1 MSGRKMEDVWYIF
14 RTLTNIY
21 NQTQTDDTYEGS
33 HRDYIRDKS
42 NGYNSL
48 KIPEE
53 PKIIMSRV
61 TFLLLFISINGF
73 CFAQSR
79 NHSSMYLRAWPTT
92 TSTPLLFSPYCAE
105 SSSKS
110 SNSKLSW
117 GLDTA
122 WDSSDNVTRGTNY
135 IGKDVLSTGRIS
147 FQPSDLVDADGNL
160 SSVQRSALQS
170 RLSHIAISGV
180 TNVMLNC
187 DHEALNSDNYYGKP
201 YEWYRVIKASVRF
214 AQSKGFHVVSI
225 SPFNEPDYTAWGEGT
240 KDDFREIC
248 RYISED
254 PELAGIRI
262 SAGNT
267 LNCDQAWSWY
277 DYMKPYVTE
286 GNTHQLAGS
295 FANYASFFE
304 KVRKEGNYASAD
316 EMHNVGEALVGVHYG
331 LQSGVWWG
339 YDGVA
344 RGEFCRASY
353 YGNEIGYAEN
363 RNTWT
368 AAAVYQWQDTRDS
381 GQKTAAFIG
390 SSERQAN
397 TSTYEIISSQPVFY
411 DGYGPTYNYSV
422 TIPGGTAYQTGQ
434 TNAERMVQIHSGYDI
449 PPLSLFTS
457 GSQVSPM
464 GGDLEGAPVIIMNRN
479 SRMCLGYYNGAKGN
493 AIQLTQGTYTGT
505 ASQSHQ
511 HWLVRPV
518 EERVGG
524 DYSYF
529 YLKSERDTTQLV
541 DLNNWSTSAGGTL
554 IGYAG
559 SGGANEQWFTEYA
572 GDGFYY
578 IRSRHSGLYL
588 EVKGAKTTKNV
599 AIQQAIFT
607 GAANQ
612 QWRFMPTDAKLSLDA
627 SAPPTN
633 LTVTPQSASCR
644 LSWTPSTDADVTGYY
659 IYRDSTCI
667 ARYIQDTVFVDNN
680 LIPNSSLLTPNYT
693 IRSINR
699 SGNLS
704 SSLCGIG
711 DRGEASA
718 LIAHLSLDKSL
729 IDSTENW
736 FDASLC
742 GTATYQT
749 ILKKEGTASLSLN
762 GTNNYLLLSKGV
774 AASDS
779 LTVAMWVYNRNYNS
793 SSDTYVLDLD
803 FPAGIAVGAATT
815 GSILAIPAPKKYGWH
830 HVAATIDRQTNLYI
844 LYVDGVQVSSLPYDG
859 RLEGTS
865 PALFKGYIDDLR
877 FYRGHLTSA
886 QIANLAGIVVPGD
899 ANQDGVIDVA
909 DITAIAAYILGT
921 KGSSF
926 SETNADVNQDGT
938 IDVADITATASIIL
952 DEKTD

>member
-1 MSGRKMEDVWYIF
+1 
-14 RTLTNIY
+14 
-21 NQTQTDDTYEGS
+21 
-33 HRDYIRDKS
+33 
-42 NGYNSL
+42 
-48 KIPEE
+48 
-53 PKIIMSRV
+53 
-61 TFLLLFISINGF
+61 
-73 CFAQSR
+73 
-79 NHSSMYLRAWPTT
+79 MYLRAWPTAI
-92 TSTPLLFSPYCAE
+92 STPLLFSP
-105 SSSKS
+105 STNNQQPTTQISQ
-110 SNSKLSW
+110 LSW

-122 WDSSDNVTRGTNY
+122 WDSSDNVTRGTSY

-160 SSVQRSALQS
+160 SSAQKSALQS

-201 YEWYRVIKASVRF
+201 YEWYRVIKASVKY
-214 AQSKGFHVVSI
+214 ATEKGFNVVSI

-277 DYMKPYVTE
+277 NYMKPYVTE
-286 GNTHQLAGS
+286 GNTHQLAGL

-304 KVRKEGNYASAD
+304 KVRKDGNYASAD

-353 YGNEIGYAEN
+353 YGDEIGYAEN

-368 AAAVYQWQDTRDS
+368 AAAVYQWQDPKDFR
-381 GQKTAAFIG
+381 QKTTAFIG

-397 TSTYEIISSQPVFY
+397 TSTFEIISDEPVFY
-411 DGYGPTYNYSV
+411 DGYGPIYNYSV
-422 TIPGGTAYQTGQ
+422 TIPGGTGYQTGQ

-449 PPLSLFTS
+449 PPLSFLTS
-457 GSQVSPM
+457 GSANSLTNNQQPTTNNQ
-464 GGDLEGAPVIIMNRN
+464 AVIIMNRN

-511 HWLVRPV
+511 HWLIRPV
-518 EERVGG
+518 SERVGG

-599 AIQQAIFT
+599 AIQQAVFT

-612 QWRFMPTDAKLSLDA
+612 QWRFMPADAKLSLDTPT
-627 SAPPTN
+627 APTD
-633 LTVTPQSASCR
+633 LIVTPQSASYR
-644 LSWTPSTDADVTGYY
+644 LSWTPSADADVTGYY
-659 IYRDSTCI
+659 IYRDSICI
-667 ARYIQDTVFVDNN
+667 ARNIQDTVFVDNDLS
-680 LIPNSSLLTPNYT
+680 LIPHSSLSTPNYT
-693 IRSINR
+693 VRSINK

-704 SSLCGIG
+704 STATGNLSY
-711 DRGEASA
+711 GERSEGA

-729 IDSTENW
+729 ADATENW

-749 ILKKEGTASLSLN
+749 LLKKEGTSCLSLN
-762 GTNNYLLLSKGV
+762 GTDNYLLLPKGV
-774 AASDS
+774 AAADS
-779 LTVAMWVYNRNYNS
+779 FTVAMWAYNRNYS
-793 SSDTYVLDLD
+793 SSADSYLLDID
-803 FPAGIAVGAATT
+803 FPGGVAIGAATT
-815 GSILAIPAPKKYGWH
+815 ASKLAIPSMKKYGWH
-830 HVAATIDRQTNLYI
+830 HIAATISRHTKKYT
-844 LYVDGVQVSSLPYDG
+844 LYVDGAQATSP
-859 RLEGTS
+859 GTS
-865 PALFKGYIDDLR
+865 DSPTNPTLFKGYIDDLR
-877 FYRGHLTSA
+877 LYDFHLSQP
-886 QIANLAGIVVPGD
+886 QIAYLAGVMKKGD
-899 ANQDGVIDVA
+899 VNLDGNVDVSDITALATYILGSIKTTNHSSATSDTSGLSSYDSVHFLFPDALDVNNDGEIDVA
-909 DITAIAAYILGT
+909 DITAIAMLIL
-921 KGSSF
+921 
-926 SETNADVNQDGT
+926 ADY
-938 IDVADITATASIIL
+938 L
-952 DEKTD
+952 